1 MQDTHRQHLL
11 STTQGDLCLAIT
23 YLREADACL
32 RSLVLTPQ
40 DRVSLQGQVQR
51 MHQLMQRIDLWLS
64 LGDEDLDEELAR
76 LIGGDSQGPE
86 NE

>member
-1 MQDTHRQHLL
+1 MQDTHRRLL
-11 STTQGDLCLAIT
+11 LNTTQGDLCLVVT
-23 YLREADACL
+23 YLREADNCL
-32 RSLVLTPQ
+32 RNLALTPQ

-64 LGDEDLDEELAR
+64 LGEEDLDEELAR
-76 LIGGDSQGPE
+76 LIEGGSQAPE